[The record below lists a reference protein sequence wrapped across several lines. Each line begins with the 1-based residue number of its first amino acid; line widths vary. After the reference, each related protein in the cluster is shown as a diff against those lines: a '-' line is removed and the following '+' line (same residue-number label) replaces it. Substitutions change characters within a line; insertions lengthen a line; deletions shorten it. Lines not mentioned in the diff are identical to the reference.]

1 MRWEDVLVVQLAING
16 IAIGCVYALVALGL
30 VLIYK
35 ATEAVNFAQGDLLM
49 LGSFFALTFISFAG
63 LPFWIGLLLAIAGM
77 AVVGV
82 VVERAVLRPI
92 LGQPQFAVIMV
103 TIGVGFVLRSGA
115 SMIPGWGTSS
125 QALPT
130 PFSNQTFN
138 LGGVVVAQEHAAIVG
153 ATVLLCLALY
163 VFFRHTRFGIAMQAA
178 SQNQLAAAYRGIPI
192 KRVSAATWAIAAA
205 VAALGGVLLA
215 PIALVEANMGFIM
228 LKAFPAAVLG
238 GFASLPGAV
247 IGGVVIGL
255 IEVFSGRYISDTA
268 KNLAPYVVLLLVL
281 VVRPEGLFAEPKK
294 RRA

>member
-1 MRWEDVLVVQLAING
+1 VLIIQLAING
-16 IAIGCVYALVALGL
+16 IAVGCVYALVALGL

-63 LPFWIGLLLAIAGM
+63 LPFWLGLALAIAGM
-77 AVVGV
+77 ALVGV
-82 VVERAVLRPI
+82 LVDRAVLRPI
-92 LGQPQFAVIMV
+92 LGQPQFAAIMV

-115 SMIPGWGTSS
+115 TMIPGWGTSS

-130 PFSNQTFN
+130 PFTNQTLN
-138 LGGVVVAQEHAAIVG
+138 VAGVVVAQEHAAIVG
-153 ATVLLCLALY
+153 ATVLLCVALY

-178 SQNQLAAAYRGIPI
+178 SQNQLAAAYMGIPI

-215 PIALVEANMGFIM
+215 PIALVEANMGFIV
-228 LKAFPAAVLG
+228 LKALPAAVLG

-268 KNLAPYVVLLLVL
+268 RNLAPYVVLLLVL

>member
-1 MRWEDVLVVQLAING
+1 VLIIQLAING
-16 IAIGCVYALVALGL
+16 IAVGCIYALVALGL

-35 ATEAVNFAQGDLLM
+35 ATEAVNFAQGDLMM
-49 LGSFFALTFISFAG
+49 LGAFFALTFISFGG
-63 LPFWIGLLLAIAGM
+63 LPFWVGLALAIIGM
-77 AVVGV
+77 AAVGMIM
-82 VVERAVLRPI
+82 ERLVLRPI

-103 TIGVGFVLRSGA
+103 TIGVGFILRSGA
-115 SMIPGWGTSS
+115 TMIPGWGTSS

-130 PFSNQTFN
+130 PFSNQT
-138 LGGVVVAQEHAAIVG
+138 LDVAGLVMAQEHLAIIG
-153 ATVLLCLALY
+153 ATVILCALLY
-163 VFFRHTRFGIAMQAA
+163 GFFRHTRFGIAMQAA
-178 SQNQLAAAYRGIPI
+178 SQNQLAAAYMGIPI

-215 PIALVEANMGFIM
+215 PIALVEANMGFVV

-268 KNLAPYVVLLLVL
+268 RNLAPFVVLLAVL
-281 VVRPEGLFAEPKK
+281 VIRPEGLFAEPKK